1 MKKKILFVCAHRP
14 DRSPSQRFRF
24 EQYIPHLT
32 ENGWDC
38 KISFLLYPE
47 EDKKF
52 YQKTHPPLV
61 KAWILLKALGRRF
74 KDVATAGQYD
84 LIFIQ
89 REAFFLGNIFFEK
102 ALAKRAR
109 KGMIFDFDDSIFLH
123 QKSDFNPNRK
133 FQWLK
138 RPEKTKDIIKISS
151 LIFAGNQYL
160 ADYSLSY
167 NPSVVI
173 IPTTIDTKEY
183 FPAPPVKNTH
193 KVCVGWSGSF
203 STVIHFETIL
213 KALKKIKE
221 EFGERV
227 EFRLIGDGNYVNE
240 ALELKGLPWKKE
252 TELDDLRYID
262 IGIMPL
268 PDDEWAKGKCGLK
281 GLQYMGL
288 GIPTIMSPVGVNT
301 EIIQDGVNGFLAS
314 STEEWYEKIKILIQ
328 DAALRKKFSEEGRS
342 IVEERYS
349 IDAWKDEYL
358 KLFNT
363 LYKGNLLL
371 NTTTTKVLL

>member
-1 MKKKILFVCAHRP
+1 
-14 DRSPSQRFRF
+14 
-24 EQYIPHLT
+24 
-32 ENGWDC
+32 
-38 KISFLLYPE
+38 
-47 EDKKF
+47 
-52 YQKTHPPLV
+52 
-61 KAWILLKALGRRF
+61 
-74 KDVATAGQYD
+74 
-84 LIFIQ
+84 
-89 REAFFLGNIFFEK
+89 
-102 ALAKRAR
+102 
-109 KGMIFDFDDSIFLH
+109 
-123 QKSDFNPNRK
+123 
-133 FQWLK
+133 
-138 RPEKTKDIIKISS
+138 
-151 LIFAGNQYL
+151 
-160 ADYSLSY
+160 
-167 NPSVVI
+167 
-173 IPTTIDTKEY
+173 
-183 FPAPPVKNTH
+183 
-193 KVCVGWSGSF
+193 
-203 STVIHFETIL
+203 
-213 KALKKIKE
+213 
-221 EFGERV
+221 
-227 EFRLIGDGNYVNE
+227 VNE